1 MLMYIS
7 RKSRPD
13 IQFAVHHCSRST
25 HNPSRIHD
33 ESVNRICRY
42 LVGNQGQ
49 GLTFDPNSDMKL
61 DFYVGAD
68 FSGHWK
74 HEDYQDPV
82 CVKSRT
88 GYVVALVGFPLYW
101 VSKLHA

>member
-1 MLMYIS
+1 MPLGKYSDGPPFDEPFDCVSVVGMLVYIS

-42 LVGNQGQ
+42 LVGNQGH

-61 DFYVGAD
+61 DFYVDAYFLGI
-68 FSGHWK
+68 W
-74 HEDYQDPV
+74 
-82 CVKSRT
+82 
-88 GYVVALVGFPLYW
+88 
-101 VSKLHA
+101 